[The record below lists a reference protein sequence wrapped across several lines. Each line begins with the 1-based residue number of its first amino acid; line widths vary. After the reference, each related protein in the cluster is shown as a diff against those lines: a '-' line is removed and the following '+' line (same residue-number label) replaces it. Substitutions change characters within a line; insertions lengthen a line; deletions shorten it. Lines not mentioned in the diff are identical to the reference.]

1 MQEGRLARLQENLA
15 RSTPADLVAY
25 LQFCDVVRE
34 WLCSCLSV
42 SPTLHKKP
50 STLIGS
56 QESAQCGRCSSLL
69 TLTQPPPF
77 PNLCRAR
84 QHAPKATPGLVHC
97 SRLSGAGASF
107 SMWSRVVFPALSSP
121 LSLQNHAT
129 LGNQRPFGL
138 QRHGEYVP
146 PLGEAPCL
154 ATQPTLFMR
163 SLFVS
168 VKFAVCDGNAS
179 GHFDTLA
186 ISFVARLFCSAARWC
201 GCWLLVLSVGAVTQL
216 PCEREVF
223 VSSLGRSRRQLGLRK
238 FLARVI
244 QHVATGFGHVCVFV
258 FVSSTF
264 YTDASWSFG
273 HDSEFLFYGCTWALT
288 EPALRNGQRKRE
300 KGACKPKGGLH
311 PKY

>member
-1 MQEGRLARLQENLA
+1 MLRK
-15 RSTPADLVAY
+15 
-25 LQFCDVVRE
+25 
-34 WLCSCLSV
+34 
-42 SPTLHKKP
+42 PTQAWSIAP
-50 STLIGS
+50 DF
-56 QESAQCGRCSSLL
+56 QV
-69 TLTQPPPF
+69 
-77 PNLCRAR
+77 PN
-84 QHAPKATPGLVHC
+84 QKHGV
-97 SRLSGAGASF
+97 SF

-154 ATQPTLFMR
+154 ATKPTLFMR

-216 PCEREVF
+216 PCERKVF
-223 VSSLGRSRRQLGLRK
+223 VSSLGRSRRQLGLRS
-238 FLARVI
+238 FWRVSSSMWPLAL
-244 QHVATGFGHVCVFV
+244 GMCVCVCV
-258 FVSSTF
+258 CVCIF
-264 YTDASWSFG
+264 Y
-273 HDSEFLFYGCTWALT
+273 FLHRC
-288 EPALRNGQRKRE
+288 
-300 KGACKPKGGLH
+300 
-311 PKY
+311 